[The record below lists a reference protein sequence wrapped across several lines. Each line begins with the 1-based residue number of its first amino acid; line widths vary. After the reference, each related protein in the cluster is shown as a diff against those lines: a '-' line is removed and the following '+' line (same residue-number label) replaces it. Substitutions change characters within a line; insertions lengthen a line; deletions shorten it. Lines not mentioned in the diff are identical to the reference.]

1 MVAALEDGIAH
12 MNPSSRERTRQKV
25 IGILS
30 KIPQYQ
36 RHNLPKEEV
45 KALRALRE
53 DDKIVLLPAD
63 KGNSTVVLDRD
74 DYEKKVQDLLDTSA
88 YKKLPKDP
96 TSQVQARMNKVLA
109 DIFKKHPDSRS
120 LHLRLLCRNGSAPGL
135 YGLPKIHKPSVPLRP
150 IVDFTTSPLRAL
162 SNYLHRTFSPLVG
175 NTTTYVRNSSDFVEK
190 VALLKL
196 SAEDTMV
203 SFDVISLFTSVPVPL
218 AVVTARNALE
228 KDKNLSD
235 RTNLSVDELC
245 RLLELCLD
253 STYFS
258 FRGEF
263 FKQTSGTAMGASISV
278 TTANLC
284 MEAIEQKALQ
294 SLSTPPKIFLRY
306 VDDCFCVLAK
316 SEVDKFLAH
325 LNTIEPAIQF
335 TVERE
340 KDGTLPFLD
349 VLVKRQKEQ
358 LKFSVYRKPTHT
370 GRYLQFQSNHPANH
384 KASVVRT
391 LLTRAKTICS
401 SEEDKRKEERTVI
414 ADLKKNGYTSSFIH
428 RVARRVGRNQR
439 HVQQQ
444 LSANFRPTSRI
455 SVPYIN
461 GTSEALARV
470 LAKEGIQLAH
480 KPVSTLGR
488 LMPRPKDRPGKERA
502 QGVVYKIPCGVC
514 AASYIGETKNF
525 RERIRQHKNDV
536 RKFDHERSAVAEHCD
551 VKDHRIDFDNACIVD
566 VETNPRKRL
575 FLESWHIQTTPQNI
589 NRSLGALPSAYV
601 NGLRH
606 IIEKGRAVEED
617 QTHAVEEKEKDT
629 APQRP

>member
-1 MVAALEDGIAH
+1 MFLNFLEAAGGDELQPNRRKAVLLNVMGVEGQRVFYSIAGARTGQSPSTEKPLEALEDGIAH
-12 MNPSSRERTRQKV
+12 MNPSSRERTLQKV

-30 KIPQYQ
+30 KIPQHQ

-135 YGLPKIHKPSVPLRP
+135 YGLPKIHKPRVPLRP

-218 AVVTARNALE
+218 AVATARNALE

-335 TVERE
+335 TVESE
-340 KDGTLPFLD
+340 KDGTLPFLG

-358 LKFSVYRKPTHT
+358 IKFSVYRKPTHT
-370 GRYLQFQSNHPANH
+370 LRYLQFQSNHPANH

-401 SEEDKRKEERTVI
+401 SEEDKRKEERTGI

-428 RVARRVGRNQR
+428 RVARRCLPHMWYVC
-439 HVQQQ
+439 VDFQ
-444 LSANFRPTSRI
+444 LSVIRI
-455 SVPYIN
+455 ILMVVVVPKWPKASLAIVVAIIIATCITTGAVTYI
-461 GTSEALARV
+461 
-470 LAKEGIQLAH
+470 H
-480 KPVSTLGR
+480 
-488 LMPRPKDRPGKERA
+488 
-502 QGVVYKIPCGVC
+502 
-514 AASYIGETKNF
+514 SYLPFIMILTTN
-525 RERIRQHKNDV
+525 IR
-536 RKFDHERSAVAEHCD
+536 RAVA
-551 VKDHRIDFDNACIVD
+551 
-566 VETNPRKRL
+566 PRKGDSPYHGGPRC
-575 FLESWHIQTTPQNI
+575 H
-589 NRSLGALPSAYV
+589 V
-601 NGLRH
+601 
-606 IIEKGRAVEED
+606 
-617 QTHAVEEKEKDT
+617 
-629 APQRP
+629 